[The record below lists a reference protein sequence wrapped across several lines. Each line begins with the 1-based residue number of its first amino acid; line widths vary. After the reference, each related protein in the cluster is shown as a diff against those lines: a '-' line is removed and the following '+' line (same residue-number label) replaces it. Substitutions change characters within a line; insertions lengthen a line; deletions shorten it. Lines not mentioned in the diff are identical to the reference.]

1 MEVARSISITTRLAK
16 ICKLE
21 GALRYFWRK
30 KKTLFIVMWPRKSQL
45 ERALSEKS
53 CIHYAYRT
61 ILTSSV
67 TSLHD
72 KWREKSGCF
81 LTFMCPYI
89 FLSPYIEKYILDWC
103 PNELLVAINAESTKP
118 RSRMRCLSKNSYYM
132 RFKQRVIHSWDY
144 VFKHQKSNCTCV
156 VKLVFYDI
164 CHCCSKCK

>member
-53 CIHYAYRT
+53 CIQYAYRT

-67 TSLHD
+67 SSLHD

-103 PNELLVAINAESTKP
+103 SSKLPVAINAESTKP
-118 RSRMRCLSKNSYYM
+118 RSRMRCLSKNSYCM
-132 RFKQRVIHSWDY
+132 RLKQHVIHSWYY
-144 VFKHQKSNCTCV
+144 VFSSRTPNK
-156 VKLVFYDI
+156 
-164 CHCCSKCK
+164 